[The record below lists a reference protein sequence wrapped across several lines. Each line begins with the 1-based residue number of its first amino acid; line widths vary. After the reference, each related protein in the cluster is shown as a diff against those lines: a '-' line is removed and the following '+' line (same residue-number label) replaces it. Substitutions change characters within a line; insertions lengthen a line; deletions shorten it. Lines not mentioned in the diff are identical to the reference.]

1 MILGDLFRANDEK
14 VFKITGME
22 IKDNDPWVTYINTQ
36 TEQEFSCRQEAFLSR
51 FSPLPQS
58 R

>member
-1 MILGDLFRANDEK
+1 MKLNELYRSNDK
-14 VFKITGME
+14 TFQVTGLE

-36 TEQEFSCRQEAFLSR
+36 TNESYSCRQEAFLLR
-51 FSPLPQS
+51 FSLLPQP